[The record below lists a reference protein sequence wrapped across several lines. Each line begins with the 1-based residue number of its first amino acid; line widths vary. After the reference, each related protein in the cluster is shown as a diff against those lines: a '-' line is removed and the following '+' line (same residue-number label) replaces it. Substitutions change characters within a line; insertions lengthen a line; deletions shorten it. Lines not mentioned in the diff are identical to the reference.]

1 MYSGSG
7 TTSDTNSTAGDWSTW
22 LLLAGRGFGKTRTG
36 AEMVFHAVENIR
48 DVISRIV
55 WSEDEKKGAV
65 PLETQ
70 RANWNDHLV
79 EKGGGSQ
86 QYQNSPR
93 YKSR

>member
-7 TTSDTNSTAGDWSTW
+7 TTSETNST
-22 LLLAGRGFGKTRTG
+22 
-36 AEMVFHAVENIR
+36 MVFHAVENIR

-86 QYQNSPR
+86 QYQNSPAINR
-93 YKSR
+93 GKNFQMRQSRGR

>member
-7 TTSDTNSTAGDWSTW
+7 TTSDTNST
-22 LLLAGRGFGKTRTG
+22 
-36 AEMVFHAVENIR
+36 MVFHAVENIR

-65 PLETQ
+65 
-70 RANWNDHLV
+70 WNDHLV

-86 QYQNSPR
+86 QYQNSPAINR
-93 YKSR
+93 GKNFQMRQSRGR